1 MPESSMR
8 DLSAVGSGR
17 SWFVDILMKLGSVSR
32 PSASLD
38 PLIDATERA
47 VSRNGVRRT
56 TMSDLAREMKVA
68 RTTLYRQ
75 VDSVDD
81 AILLAGARS
90 MYRFLD
96 ELAVASLAG
105 TAWSTLFV
113 DTLVHV
119 VAQRYENPLV
129 RRMFEHEPELLGELL
144 SQGRFSPVISRL
156 ASVAAP
162 VLETAIAAGQ
172 LRAADPTVMGESW
185 LRMVIGLMLCP
196 PAGDIREIVEFMV
209 APVLAGHSG
218 GVEDEG

>member
-1 MPESSMR
+1 MR

-68 RTTLYRQ
+68 RSTLYRQ

-96 ELAVASLAG
+96 ELAVASLSG

-113 DTLVHV
+113 DTMVHV
-119 VAQRYENPLV
+119 VALRYENPLV

-156 ASVAAP
+156 ASVAVP

-172 LRAADPTVMGESW
+172 LRAADPTVMGESL
-185 LRMVIGLMLCP
+185 LRMMIGLMLCP
-196 PAGDIREIVEFMV
+196 PTGDIREMVKFMV
-209 APVLAGHSG
+209 TPVLTGDSG
-218 GVEDEG
+218 DVEDEG